1 MVRVWPKDSILED
14 LGKERLEANEVWEKG
29 EAYMI
34 KLIKPA
40 SLLNRCK
47 VWDFKTNWVEEKE
60 IVENFYT
67 RVMRAYREI
76 QTNKYFLRIVSM
88 TLSIGNILNG
98 GNAAKGQADG
108 FDLPVLGK
116 LVSMKDN
123 TNQTLL

>member
-40 SLLNRCK
+40 SLLNRLK

>member
-14 LGKERLEANEVWEKG
+14 LGKERLESNEVWEKG
-29 EAYMI
+29 ESYMI

-40 SLLNRCK
+40 SLLNRLK